1 MVAANA
7 EQAVAFS
14 LTPGNAGDGP
24 EGRVLM
30 EKIKNIAHVQ
40 FCDILMDKAYE
51 GDVTRDKAFECNF
64 NPVVPPKSNRI
75 APWQYDKD
83 TYKQRNQVE
92 RLFRR
97 IKRFRRVFTRYDKTD
112 IMYTAFIAFALI
124 FDLFKLC

>member
-24 EGRVLM
+24 EGRELM

-51 GDVTRDKAFECNF
+51 GDATREKAFECNF
-64 NPVVPPKSNRI
+64 NPVVPPKSNRVD
-75 APWQYDKD
+75 PWQYDKD

-97 IKRFRRVFTRYDKTD
+97 IKRFRRIFTRYDKTD
-112 IMYTAFIAFALI
+112 IMYTAFITFALF
-124 FDLFKLC
+124 FDLIKLC

>member
-24 EGRVLM
+24 EGRELL
-30 EKIKNIAHVQ
+30 ERIKNIPHIQ
-40 FCDILMDKAYE
+40 FCDVLMDKAYE
-51 GDVTRDKAFECNF
+51 GDATREKAFECNF
-64 NPVVPPKSNRI
+64 NPVVPPKSNRVD
-75 APWQYDKD
+75 PWQYDKEV
-83 TYKQRNQVE
+83 YKQRNQVE

-112 IMYTAFIAFALI
+112 IMYTAFITFALV
-124 FDLFKLC
+124 FDLINLC

>member
-24 EGRVLM
+24 EGRELL
-30 EKIKNIAHVQ
+30 EKIKNISHIQ
-40 FCDILMDKAYE
+40 FCEVLMDKAYE
-51 GDVTRDKAFECNF
+51 GDATRERAFECNF
-64 NPVVPPKSNRI
+64 NPVVPPKSNRVD
-75 APWQYDKD
+75 PWQYDEEL
-83 TYKQRNQVE
+83 YKQRNQVE

-112 IMYTAFIAFALI
+112 IMYTAFITFALI
-124 FDLFKLC
+124 FDLLKLC

>member
-24 EGRVLM
+24 EGRELL
-30 EKIKNIAHVQ
+30 ERIKNILHIQ
-40 FCDILMDKAYE
+40 YCDVLMDKAYE
-51 GDVTRDKAFECNF
+51 GDATRKKAFECNF
-64 NPVVPPKSNRI
+64 NPVVPPKSNRLE
-75 APWQYDKD
+75 PWKYDEVA
-83 TYKQRNQVE
+83 YKQRNQVE

-112 IMYTAFIAFALI
+112 IMYTAFITFALV
-124 FDLFKLC
+124 FDLLNLC

>member
-24 EGRVLM
+24 EGRELL
-30 EKIKNIAHVQ
+30 ERIKNIPHIQ
-40 FCDILMDKAYE
+40 FCDVLMDKAYE
-51 GDVTRDKAFECNF
+51 GDATREKAFECNF
-64 NPVVPPKSNRI
+64 NPVVPPKSNRVD
-75 APWQYDKD
+75 PWQYDKEV
-83 TYKQRNQVE
+83 YKQRNQVE

-112 IMYTAFIAFALI
+112 IMYTAFITFALV
-124 FDLFKLC
+124 FDLIKLR